1 MCSITSFSNAV
12 RYRDTN
18 KVDSWLQI
26 DVEAGEHTAVIR
38 FTDNG
43 IGIAEEYVEKIFRM
57 FFRANADSKGSGLGL
72 YIVKGVVEKLKGTL
86 SVQSTLGEGTSFVL
100 EIPNLKD

>member
-1 MCSITSFSNAV
+1 
-12 RYRDTN
+12 
-18 KVDSWLQI
+18 
-26 DVEAGEHTAVIR
+26 

-86 SVQSTLGEGTSFVL
+86 SVQSTLGEGTSFVFR
-100 EIPNLKD
+100 NS